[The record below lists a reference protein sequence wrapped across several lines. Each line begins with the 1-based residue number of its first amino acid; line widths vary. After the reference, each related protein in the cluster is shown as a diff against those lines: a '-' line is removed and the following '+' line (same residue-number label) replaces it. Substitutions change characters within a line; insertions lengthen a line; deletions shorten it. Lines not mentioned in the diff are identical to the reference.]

1 MFEIGASLREARTR
15 QGLDIDAMEQ
25 RTKVRAKYLRY
36 LEDER
41 FDQLP
46 GETYTKGFLRVYA
59 DALGMD
65 GQLYVDEFNSRF
77 TAGEDEIRARAR
89 PRQVESG
96 RQRRQQRR
104 ESRLV
109 VLGVGLIVVV
119 TALVIAAWRFGGPES
134 PTVDGLETRT
144 TPAKAR
150 SAQGAQKAQK
160 VTIEI
165 RATKG
170 PSYMEVW
177 RVTPTK
183 ASGRTQLYAG
193 TLEKGQVQRFTST
206 QLAVSVRRPER
217 VRVLID
223 GVRYQPFDG
232 ELSVSAATAVRG

>member
-1 MFEIGASLREARTR
+1 
-15 QGLDIDAMEQ
+15 
-25 RTKVRAKYLRY
+25 
-36 LEDER
+36 
-41 FDQLP
+41 
-46 GETYTKGFLRVYA
+46 
-59 DALGMD
+59 MD

-77 TAGEDEIRARAR
+77 TAGEDEIRARTR

-109 VLGVGLIVVV
+109 LLGVGLIIVV

-134 PTVDGLETRT
+134 PTIDGLETRT
-144 TPAKAR
+144 TAPVTPRTSQKT
-150 SAQGAQKAQK
+150 QKAQT

-165 RATKG
+165 RAAKG

-206 QLAVSVRRPER
+206 QLAISVRRPER

-223 GVRYQPFDG
+223 GVRFVPFDG
-232 ELSVSAATAVRG
+232 ELSVSAATTVRG